1 MSSLSDKTARGAAW
15 TIVSS
20 LGARAIGVAGTV
32 VMTHLLEPD
41 VVGAVNDAMII
52 ALTANWMSIW
62 GFNQYVIV
70 KGRGPDSREVTF
82 HVTVAHIVMAIVGLG
97 LVAAFGGRLAPVF
110 NAPMAAR
117 FVPGMALSMFI
128 RRIGSTAEKVLI
140 RNMKFRA
147 IAMQTAAGEV
157 TYGFVAVYFAWRG
170 YGGDAIIIGNI
181 VQSTVMVA
189 IVIAAAGWSSWATP
203 VKLRWSRF
211 RDMTRFGV
219 PLSIQAVAH
228 NASRYWDNLTVSH
241 FFDAGAAGLYN
252 MAYNLA
258 DIPAV
263 HVGEQL
269 ASVLLPSFARLAPE
283 RRPRAL
289 ERATALLS
297 LLIFPMAIGLGLI
310 AKPLIAVALSPEWQG
325 VAPLL
330 TVLSALSVFR
340 PITWVVSTYMES
352 NLQTGRYMWL
362 EIVKLFVLLGAIAI
376 LSRWGLLWAAG
387 GVGVAFG
394 FAAIAGVWLVV
405 KDGPSPAR
413 VARGFLQPL
422 AACGVMV
429 VAVLGLRHVLEGNVA
444 PWIDLLA
451 EMAAGAIS
459 YVIAA
464 LILCRD
470 TAKDFLSLAKGV
482 LKGKRGGAAPDPDD
496 DLD

>member
-1 MSSLSDKTARGAAW
+1 VSSLGDKAARGAAW
-15 TIVSS
+15 TIASS
-20 LGARAIGVAGTV
+20 LGSRAIGVAGTV
-32 VMTHLLEPD
+32 VMTHLIDPD
-41 VVGAVNDAMII
+41 IVGSVNDAMII

-70 KGRGPDSREVTF
+70 KGRGEDSQEVTF
-82 HVTVAHIVMAIVGLG
+82 HVTVAHIVLGLVALG
-97 LVAAFGGRLAPVF
+97 LVAAFGGHLAPLF
-110 NAPMAAR
+110 NAPQAAR
-117 FVPGMALSMFI
+117 FVPGMALAMFI

-140 RNMKFRA
+140 RNMRFRA
-147 IAMQTAAGEV
+147 IALQTAVGET
-157 TYGFVAVYFAWRG
+157 TYAIVSVSLAWRG
-170 YGGDAIIIGNI
+170 WGGDAIIVGNI
-181 VQSTVMVA
+181 VQSTMMTAV
-189 IVIAAAGWSSWATP
+189 VIAAAGWSSWAAP
-203 VKLRWSRF
+203 VRLRWERF
-211 RDMTRFGV
+211 REMVRFGL
-219 PLSIQAVAH
+219 PLSVQAVAH

-269 ASVLLPSFARLAPE
+269 ASVLLPSFARLPPE

-297 LLIFPMAIGLGLI
+297 LLIFPMAIGLGLV
-310 AKPLIAVALSPEWQG
+310 AKPLIAVALSPQWQG

-340 PITWVVSTYMES
+340 PITWVVSTYMEA

-394 FAAIAGVWLVV
+394 FSAIAGVWLVV

-413 VARGFLQPL
+413 VARGFLEPL
-422 AACGVMV
+422 AACAVMV
-429 VAVLGLRHVLEGNVA
+429 GATLALRHAIAGSVS
-444 PWIDLLA
+444 PWIDLFA
-451 EMAAGAIS
+451 EIGVGAVS
-459 YVIAA
+459 YVVAA
-464 LILCRD
+464 LVICRD
-470 TAKDFLSLAKGV
+470 TSRDFLSLAKGV
-482 LKGKRGGAAPDPDD
+482 LRGKRGDAMVEAD
-496 DLD
+496 

>member
-1 MSSLSDKTARGAAW
+1 MASLSDKTARGAAW
-15 TIVSS
+15 TIASS
-20 LGARAIGVAGTV
+20 LGARAIGVAGTIL
-32 VMTHLLEPD
+32 MTRFIDPD

-70 KGRGPDSREVTF
+70 KGRGDDSAEVTF
-82 HVTVAHIVMAIVGLG
+82 HVTVAHISLAIVGLG
-97 LVAAFGGRLAPVF
+97 LVAAFGGGLAPLF
-110 NAPMAAR
+110 NAPAAAA

-140 RNMKFRA
+140 RNMRFRA
-147 IAMQTAAGEV
+147 IALQTAVGETTYAVVSV
-157 TYGFVAVYFAWRG
+157 TLAARG
-170 YGGDAIIIGNI
+170 WGGDAIIVGNI

-189 IVIAAAGWSSWATP
+189 IVIGAAGWSSWARP
-203 VKLRWSRF
+203 VKLRWARF
-211 RDMTRFGV
+211 REMIRFGV
-219 PLSIQAVAH
+219 PLSVQAVAH

-241 FFDAGAAGLYN
+241 YFGADAAGLYN
-252 MAYNLA
+252 MSYNLA

-269 ASVLLPSFARLAPE
+269 ASVLLPSFARLPPE

-297 LLIFPMAIGLGLI
+297 LLIFPMAIGLGLV
-310 AKPLIAVALSPEWQG
+310 AKPLIAVALAKDWQG

-330 TVLSALSVFR
+330 TVLSVLSVFR

-352 NLQTGRYMWL
+352 NLQVGRYMWL
-362 EIVKLFVLLGAIAI
+362 EVAKLFVLIASI
-376 LSRWGLLWAAG
+376 AFLSRYGLLWAAG

-394 FAAIAGVWLVV
+394 ASAIGGVWLVV
-405 KDGPSPAR
+405 QDGPSPWR

-429 VAVLGLRHVLEGNVA
+429 AAVLGLRHVIEGHV
-444 PWIDLLA
+444 PVWLDLIA
-451 EMAAGAIS
+451 EMATGAIS

-470 TAKDFLSLAKGV
+470 TAHDFLRLAKGV
-482 LKGKRGGAAPDPDD
+482 LRGKRGDNTDAT
-496 DLD
+496 